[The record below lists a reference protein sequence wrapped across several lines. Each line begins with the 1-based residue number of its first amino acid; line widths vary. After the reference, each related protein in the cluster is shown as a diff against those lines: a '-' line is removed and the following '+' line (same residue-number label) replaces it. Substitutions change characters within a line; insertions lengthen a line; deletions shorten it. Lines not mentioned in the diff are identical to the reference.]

1 MGYSLL
7 EISPWVEIYDIFLTK
22 GPSMKREIHL
32 ILLFFIIFSLTT
44 SSWGLAGE
52 EYEEKFEAQ
61 GKKLTVDRGLFDSI
75 EQRQRLETQLEL
87 LLEVFR
93 KHRGEFRLTKRIQ
106 ISRST
111 DLLSL
116 SDEIKKDNDLLKI
129 TLARTGNS
137 VISQKKIL
145 KTLRSRPF
153 FYFTK
158 EMLKYR
164 RRKVVRDLGRE
175 GYYYEEDGEIKY
187 AAVDTVEL
195 LQKKGEVEKHFEEER
210 RKERE
215 KALEQ
220 F

>member
-1 MGYSLL
+1 
-7 EISPWVEIYDIFLTK
+7 
-22 GPSMKREIHL
+22 MKREIHL

-61 GKKLTVDRGLFDSI
+61 GRKLTVDRGLFDSI
-75 EQRQRLETQLEL
+75 EQRQR
-87 LLEVFR
+87 
-93 KHRGEFRLTKRIQ
+93 GEFRLTRRIQ

-116 SDEIKKDNDLLKI
+116 SDEIEKDNDLLKI

-164 RRKVVRDLGRE
+164 RRKVFRDLGRE

>member
-1 MGYSLL
+1 
-7 EISPWVEIYDIFLTK
+7 
-22 GPSMKREIHL
+22 MKREIHL
-32 ILLFFIIFSLTT
+32 ILLFFNIFSLTT

-87 LLEVFR
+87 LWEVFR

-137 VISQKKIL
+137 VFSQRKIL

-164 RRKVVRDLGRE
+164 QRKVVRDLGKE

-195 LQKKGEVEKHFEEER
+195 LQRRGEIKRHFEEEK